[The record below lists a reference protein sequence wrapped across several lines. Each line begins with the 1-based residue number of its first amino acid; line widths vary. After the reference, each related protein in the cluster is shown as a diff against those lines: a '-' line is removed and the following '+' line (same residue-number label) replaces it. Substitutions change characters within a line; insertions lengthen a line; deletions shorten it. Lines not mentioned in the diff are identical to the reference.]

1 MFRILLVDDE
11 LFCRQGLREI
21 VDWESSGF
29 EVIGEADNGED
40 ALTFILENKPDVV
53 ITDIRMP
60 VCDGLELI
68 NRVVNHYKLS
78 TKFIILSGYDEFRYA
93 QKAVKYGVS
102 DFLLKPIDEIILQE
116 SLSSLSKSLKLE
128 QQIEENRILYENEEI
143 MYELLS
149 QEWNKEEILQKYAQ
163 LGVNHQDEYCMIF
176 VELNDYPYIKA
187 NERYKTQNVKIVV
200 DTVSQCI
207 PKMTWRCFFPMRGK
221 IAVLF
226 NHKWLPT
233 HSSLQSMVKQMQLKL
248 SEVLNMKVML
258 YTGVKASG
266 LYFFEEAYRS
276 ALVTSQYKFIDN
288 RMLYFAD
295 SLIQIQNQS
304 PIISLSYEQQYGQLL
319 IEVEEGNESQISQA
333 VDVLFTRFSEQGF
346 TIENIK
352 SVLHKIVA
360 ETLQTLQTMQ
370 INSKSIEHLT
380 NIMHVENYN
389 LVRSELII
397 IVKQYLMEVSKAIGT
412 ERKEMAKGGIQ
423 RIKKYIDMNYSENI
437 SLKTIANKFFINPVY
452 LGQLF
457 KKTYDVYFN
466 EYLLQVR
473 IQEAK
478 KMLRQTDLRIYE
490 ISEKVGFNHAEYFVA
505 QFEKLEKLSPT
516 AYRQTFNQQ
525 DLGEAK

>member
-1 MFRILLVDDE
+1 MFRVLLVDDE
-11 LFCRQGLREI
+11 IFFRQGLREI
-21 VDWESSGF
+21 IDWESSGF

-40 ALTFILENKPDVV
+40 ALTFILEHKPEVV

-68 NRVVNHYKLS
+68 NRVVNHHKLA
-78 TKFIILSGYDEFRYA
+78 TKFIIVSGYDEFRYA
-93 QKAVKYGVS
+93 QQAVKYGVS
-102 DFLLKPIDEIILQE
+102 DFLLKPIDEINLQE
-116 SLSSLSKSLKLE
+116 SLSSLSKSLKVE
-128 QQIEENRILYENEEI
+128 QQVEENRILYENEEI

-149 QEWNKEEILQKYAQ
+149 QEWDEDQILKKYAQ
-163 LGVNHQDEYCMIF
+163 LGINHQDEYFILF

-187 NERYKTQNVKIVV
+187 NERYKTQIVKEAV
-200 DTVSQCI
+200 DTVVQCVPDI
-207 PKMTWRCFFPMRGK
+207 TWRCFFPMLGK
-221 IAVLF
+221 IAVLL
-226 NHKWLPT
+226 NNKWLHV
-233 HSSLQSMVKQMQLKL
+233 HSSLNSTAKQIQMRL

-258 YTGVKASG
+258 YTGAKASG

-276 ALVTSQYKFIDN
+276 ALVTSQYKYIDN

-295 SLIQIQNQS
+295 SLKQIQNKL
-304 PIISLSYEQQYGQLL
+304 PLSAFSADQQYGQLL
-319 IEVEEGNESQISQA
+319 IEVEEGNEAHISQS
-333 VDVLFTRFSEQGF
+333 VDELFTKFSEQGC
-346 TIENIK
+346 TIETIK

-370 INSKSIEHLT
+370 IDSKSIEHLSE
-380 NIMHVENYN
+380 IMYVENYN

-397 IVKQYLMEVSKAIGT
+397 IVKQYLMEVAKAIGT
-412 ERKEMAKGGIQ
+412 ERKEMARGGIQ
-423 RIKKYIDMNYSENI
+423 RIKKYIDTNFSENI
-437 SLKTIANKFFINPVY
+437 SLKTIANKFYINPVY

-490 ISEKVGFNHAEYFVA
+490 IAEKVGFNHAEYFVA

-516 AYRQTFNQQ
+516 AYRQTFNQ
-525 DLGEAK
+525 DIGEAK